1 VLDALSVDYPQVLAT
16 GLTYGAIFGVVAL
29 GYHLIYVSSGMLN
42 FALGE
47 QLAIAGLVVLSLQ
60 SAGVPLV
67 PAIALAVLG
76 AALFGAGYERLALRP
91 ALRMGLAGPLIAS
104 VGVAIV
110 IGQGRVL
117 IWGPNPRSFPP
128 FSGEPNETVSFLGGR
143 WPIQSFWAIGTVAVT
158 TLAVLLFLRRTASGR
173 AWRATA
179 QSPVGARLSGIDPS
193 RVSMASVA
201 AASGIVTLAGVAI
214 APIVL
219 AGGFYGL
226 DFGVRGFAAAI
237 IGGFTSTG
245 GVLLGGL
252 IVGMLDAWLL
262 AAFGAAWADVGL
274 YTLLGVALMLRP
286 RGFFGR
292 EAVSRA

>member
-1 VLDALSVDYPQVLAT
+1 MADALSVDYAQVLAT

-47 QLAIAGLVVLSLQ
+47 QLAIAGLVVLSLR

-67 PAIALAVLG
+67 LAIAVAVLA
-76 AALFGAGYERLALRP
+76 AALFGGAYERLALRP
-91 ALRMGLAGPLIAS
+91 ALKMGLVGPLIAS

-128 FSGEPNETVSFLGGR
+128 FSGAPNETVEFLGGR
-143 WPIQSFWAIGTVAVT
+143 WPIQAFWAIGTVVLT
-158 TLAVLLFLRRTASGR
+158 TLAVLLFLRGTASGR

-179 QSPVGARLSGIDPS
+179 QSAVGARLSGIDPS
-193 RVSMASVA
+193 RVSMGSVA
-201 AASGIVTLAGVAI
+201 AASAIVTLAGIAI

-226 DFGVRGFAAAI
+226 DFGVRAFAAAI

-262 AAFGAAWADVGL
+262 AAFSAAWADVGL
-274 YTLLGVALMLRP
+274 YTLLGLALLLRP